1 MRIAIDASRTT
12 IAVRTGT
19 ENYALQLIRALLA
32 LHTPH
37 SITLYFRDQPHQELF
52 ETYPNVRYKVFPFTR
67 LWTHV
72 RFAAALWADRP
83 DVTFVPAHTLPILFP
98 GRAVAT
104 VHDLGYRFFPQA
116 HPGFERYY
124 LDFTT
129 RYSARRAT
137 RILADSQATRGDLMA
152 QYHIAADKI
161 DVVYPGVE
169 GLRRADDTNV
179 ALTRQKYHLPERYFL
194 FLGTLQPRKNIG
206 RLIAAFARYCDLH
219 PESSE
224 SLVLAGK
231 RGWLIEPILESALA
245 TLPEVQRARIVFT
258 GYVGDNDVASLYSGA
273 TALLLP
279 SLYEGFGFPV
289 LEAMQ
294 CGTPV
299 LCSDT
304 SSLPELA
311 GDAAVLVDPLS
322 VESISDGMV
331 RIVTDTTLRT
341 ILISKGY
348 EQASRFTWSRAAAA
362 TMAVL
367 ENAAN

>member
-1 MRIAIDASRTT
+1 M
-12 IAVRTGT
+12 
-19 ENYALQLIRALLA
+19 
-32 LHTPH
+32 
-37 SITLYFRDQPHQELF
+37 
-52 ETYPNVRYKVFPFTR
+52 R

-72 RFAAALWADRP
+72 RFAAALWTDRP
-83 DVTFVPAHTLPILFP
+83 DVTFVPAHTLPIFFP

-116 HPGFERYY
+116 HPGFERRY

-129 RYSARRAT
+129 RYSARRAIC
-137 RILADSQATRGDLMA
+137 ILADSQATRDDLMA

-161 DVVYPGVE
+161 DVVYPGVQ
-169 GLRRADDTNV
+169 GLQRGDAAHI

-206 RLIAAFARYCDLH
+206 RLIAAFARYCELH
-219 PESSE
+219 RESSE
-224 SLVLAGK
+224 SLVLAGR
-231 RGWLIEPILESALA
+231 RGWIIEPVLEADLA
-245 TLPEVQRARIVFT
+245 PLPKAQRARIAFT
-258 GYVGDNDVASLYSGA
+258 GYVEDTDIASLYSGA

-304 SSLPELA
+304 SSLPKLA

-322 VESISDGMV
+322 VESISAGMA
-331 RIVTDTTLRT
+331 RIVTDTKLPPTLIT
-341 ILISKGY
+341 KGY

-367 ENAAN
+367 ENVAH